1 MAFETEIRLRKEY
14 MEQQFSHLNEMQR
27 EAVFTVKGPL
37 LILAGAG
44 SGKTS
49 VLINRISNMV
59 RFGDSYASTFFPLS
73 VGEETVRQLEEAV
86 KEKTRLPLETEQRIS
101 VGRVMPYNI
110 LAITFTNKAAG
121 ELRERLS
128 RSLGTLSSQV
138 MASTFHSLCVKILR
152 RDGGNLGIASN
163 FTIYDTDDQRRTM
176 KEIFKDFGVDEKFV
190 SVRNAIGRMSSYKDR
205 MISPEE
211 AESMARNTM
220 DKIVVKC
227 YAEYN
232 RRLKK
237 AMALDF
243 DDLIYET
250 VRLLNG
256 FEDVRDYYNNR
267 YRYVMVD
274 EYQDTSVA
282 QFMLVRL
289 LSQHGNICVVGD
301 DDQSIYRFRG
311 ATIENILSFEDN
323 FGGSKVIRLE
333 QNYRSTRNILG
344 AANSVIKNN
353 KGRKGKTLWT
363 AQSGGEK
370 VKVFVF
376 ESEFDE
382 ARNVADIILDN
393 RKNGVPFS
401 AHAVLYRTN
410 AQSSNIENALARN
423 GIAYRVIGGHRFYDR
438 AEIKDILSYVN
449 IVVNPEDSLRLRR
462 IINTPPRKIG
472 DTTVNNILALSEE
485 KGVSMIEILYNMYEY
500 PALSRSITPLNNFLQ
515 IYKEL
520 QKAYRELAPDEFV
533 SKIVEI
539 TGYAD
544 MLKARGKE
552 GEDRMDNIG
561 QLVSNVKA
569 YMEMNPGATMDMFL
583 EEISLI
589 SDIDNYDEKSD
600 SVTLMTLHSAKGL
613 EFPYVFI
620 VGMEEGLFPGEQSRY
635 DPHEVEEER
644 RLCYV
649 GITRAKKELYL
660 SRARQRLLYGRTTRP
675 EASRFLEELDEDT
688 YDEID
693 RSVKRKEYLFDDYE
707 GGSGGR
713 IPTYNKG
720 MSGFDALK
728 SKKERETAKTTAI
741 YLLGDRVRHRT
752 FGDGTVIKVTRVAN
766 DSMLEIRFDDVG
778 VKRVMANYAPIKKI
792 ND

>member
-27 EAVFTVKGPL
+27 EAVFSVKGPL

-59 RFGDSYASTFFPLS
+59 RFGDSYASSFFPLS
-73 VGEETVRQLEEAV
+73 ADEETVRMLEEAV

-128 RSLGTLSSQV
+128 RSLGALSSQV

-176 KEIFKDFGVDEKFV
+176 KEIYKDFGVDEKFV
-190 SVRNAIGRMSSYKDR
+190 SVRNAISRMSSYKDR

-232 RRLKK
+232 RRLRK

-250 VRLLNG
+250 VRLLNDY
-256 FEDVRDYYNNR
+256 EDVRDYYNNR

-344 AANSVIKNN
+344 AANSVIRNN
-353 KGRKGKTLWT
+353 RGRKGKTLWT

-376 ESEFDE
+376 ENEFDE

-393 RKNGVPFS
+393 QKNGVPFS

-410 AQSSNIENALARN
+410 AQSANIENALARN

-449 IVVNPEDSLRLRR
+449 IVVTPEDSHRLRR

-500 PALSRSITPLNNFLQ
+500 PSLSRSITPLNNFLQ

-520 QKAYRELAPDEFV
+520 QKAYRELPRDEFV
-533 SKIVEI
+533 SKVVEI

-552 GEDRMDNIG
+552 GEERMDNIG

-569 YMEMNPGATMDMFL
+569 YMDMNPGATMDMFL

-649 GITRAKKELYL
+649 GITRAKKELYM
-660 SRARQRLLYGRTTRP
+660 SRAKQRLLYGRTTRP
-675 EASRFLEELDEDT
+675 EASRFLEELDEET

-707 GGSGGR
+707 GASGGR
-713 IPTYNKG
+713 VPSYNKG
-720 MSGFDALK
+720 VSGCDALK
-728 SKKERETAKTTAI
+728 PRQEREATRPSVI
-741 YLLGDRVRHRT
+741 YLLGDWVRHRT
-752 FGDGTVIKVTRVAN
+752 FGDGTVTKVTRVAN

-778 VKRVMANYAPIKKI
+778 MKRVMANFAPIKKI
-792 ND
+792 NE

>member
-1 MAFETEIRLRKEY
+1 MAFEREIELRKEY

-59 RFGDSYASTFFPLS
+59 RFGDSYASSFFPLS
-73 VGEETVRQLEEAV
+73 ADEQTVQALGRAVEE
-86 KEKTRLPLETEQRIS
+86 KKRLPIESEQRIS

-128 RSLGTLSSQV
+128 RSLGELSSQV

-176 KEIFKDFGVDEKFV
+176 KEIYKDFGVDEKFV
-190 SVRNAIGRMSSYKDR
+190 SVKSAISRMSSYKDR
-205 MISPEE
+205 MISPRET
-211 AESMARNTM
+211 ESMARNTM
-220 DKIVVKC
+220 EKIVVKC
-227 YAEYN
+227 YAEYV
-232 RRLKK
+232 RRLRK

-250 VRLLNG
+250 VRLLND

-344 AANSVIKNN
+344 AANSVIRNN

-376 ESEFDE
+376 ENEFDE

-393 RKNGVPFS
+393 QKNGVPLS

-410 AQSSNIENALARN
+410 AQSSMIENALARS
-423 GIAYRVIGGHRFYDR
+423 GITYRVIGGHRFYDR

-449 IVVNPEDSLRLRR
+449 IVVNPDDSLRLRR

-472 DTTVNNILALSEE
+472 DTTVNNILALSVE

-500 PALSRSITPLNNFLQ
+500 PSLSRSITPLNNFLQ

-533 SKIVEI
+533 SRVIEI

-544 MLKARGKE
+544 MLKAQGKE

-569 YMEMNPGATMDMFL
+569 YMDMNPGATMDMFM

-649 GITRAKKELYL
+649 GITRAKKELYM
-660 SRARQRLLYGRTTRP
+660 SRAKQRLLYGRTTRP
-675 EASRFLEELDEDT
+675 EASRFLEEMDEET

-693 RSVKRKEYLFDDYE
+693 RTVKRKEYLFDDYD
-707 GGSGGR
+707 GASGGR

-720 MSGFDALK
+720 VSGFDALK
-728 SKKERETAKTTAI
+728 SKKDRETAKPAVI
-741 YLLGDRVRHRT
+741 YLIGDRVRHRT
-752 FGDGTVIKVTRVAN
+752 FGEGTVIKVTRVAN
-766 DSMLEIRFDDVG
+766 DSMLEVRFDDVG
-778 VKRVMANYAPIKKI
+778 VKRVMANFAPIKKI
-792 ND
+792 NE

>member
-27 EAVFTVKGPL
+27 EAVFSVKGPL

-59 RFGDSYASTFFPLS
+59 RFGDSYASSFFPLS
-73 VGEETVRQLEEAV
+73 ADEETVRMLEEAV

-128 RSLGTLSSQV
+128 RSLGALSSQV

-176 KEIFKDFGVDEKFV
+176 KEIYKDFGVDEKFV
-190 SVRNAIGRMSSYKDR
+190 SVRNAISRMSSYKDR

-232 RRLKK
+232 RRLRK

-250 VRLLNG
+250 VRLLNDY
-256 FEDVRDYYNNR
+256 EDVRDYYNNR

-344 AANSVIKNN
+344 AANSVIRNN
-353 KGRKGKTLWT
+353 RGRKGKTLWT

-376 ESEFDE
+376 ENEFDE

-393 RKNGVPFS
+393 QKNGVPFS

-410 AQSSNIENALARN
+410 AQSANIENALARN

-500 PALSRSITPLNNFLQ
+500 PSLSRSITPLNNFLQ

-520 QKAYRELAPDEFV
+520 QKAYRELPRDEFV
-533 SKIVEI
+533 SKVVEI

-552 GEDRMDNIG
+552 GEERMDNIG

-569 YMEMNPGATMDMFL
+569 YMDMNPGATMDMFL

-649 GITRAKKELYL
+649 GITRAKKELYM
-660 SRARQRLLYGRTTRP
+660 SRAKQRLLYGRTTRP
-675 EASRFLEELDEDT
+675 EASRFLEELDEET

-707 GGSGGR
+707 GASGGR
-713 IPTYNKG
+713 VPSYNKG
-720 MSGFDALK
+720 VSGFDALK
-728 SKKERETAKTTAI
+728 PRKEREATRPSVI

-752 FGDGTVIKVTRVAN
+752 FGDGTVTKVTRVAN

-778 VKRVMANYAPIKKI
+778 MKRVMANFAPIKKI
-792 ND
+792 NE